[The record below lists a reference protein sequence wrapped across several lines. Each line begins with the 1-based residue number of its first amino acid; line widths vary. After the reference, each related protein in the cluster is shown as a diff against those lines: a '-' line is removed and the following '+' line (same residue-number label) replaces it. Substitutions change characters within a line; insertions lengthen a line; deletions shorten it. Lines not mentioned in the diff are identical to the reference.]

1 MSHLPPPSKRGVMSR
16 RAFERVV
23 DEVLGTLPAWVVER
37 IDNLQ
42 VVVEEWPSVDQD
54 PDDEGMLGL
63 YDGVSLAERGIDYFA
78 AMPDTIWVFRGPHLE
93 LGLTSQELRA
103 EIRTTVLHEIAHHLG
118 IDDER
123 LHDLGWD

>member
-1 MSHLPPPSKRGVMSR
+1 MSR

-42 VVVEEWPSVDQD
+42 VVVEEWPSADQD
-54 PDDEGMLGL
+54 PDEEGMLGL